1 MEKSFILIV
10 IKNKL
15 YLLSL
20 RTNQPLIMANKK
32 GIHFEVSE
40 RKILLR
46 IMDLV
51 MVFLAI
57 YSLNFY
63 PKFEYILFNSEN
75 TIALILLGV
84 YITIFGTIFE
94 LYDLQ
99 KASKI
104 DTTFRNIVVTTSI
117 VVLFY
122 LLTPVLSPYLPE
134 ERIQIVYVYAA
145 IILSILLWRFLY
157 INLIETPRFYKR
169 VLLVGE
175 VSNIDGLVNA
185 LMTSDPNYKIVG
197 FINSEVST
205 PESVKFKGLKEFE
218 AKSFLDVIE
227 KERISEVLVASFNSE
242 SIIAEVY
249 HDLIL
254 LLERGFKI
262 REYTQVYEEL
272 LHKVPIQFV
281 GKDFYKYFPFSRSN
295 ENKLYI
301 FFQRAFDILIS
312 IIGLLFGLALLPII
326 LLGNIMG
333 NKGPLFYTQERV
345 GRNGKPFKIIKLRT
359 MIVNAEKDGVKWA
372 QKDDKRVTAFGRFL
386 RRSRLDE
393 IPQFYNVL
401 KGDMSIIGPRPE
413 RPFFVNELA
422 RVIPFYETRHIIKP
436 GLTGWAQVKTRYG
449 SSIED
454 SLTKLQYDLYY
465 IKHRSVFLDFNI
477 TIKTLSTILYYRGR

>member
-1 MEKSFILIV
+1 
-10 IKNKL
+10 
-15 YLLSL
+15 
-20 RTNQPLIMANKK
+20 MAQKK

-46 IMDLV
+46 IIDIV

-57 YSLNFY
+57 YFLNLY
-63 PKFEYILFNSEN
+63 PKFEYLQFDVKNIIS
-75 TIALILLGV
+75 LILLGV
-84 YITIFGTIFE
+84 YVIIFGTIFE

-99 KASKI
+99 KASKF
-104 DTTFRNIVVTTSI
+104 DTTFKNIVITTST

-134 ERIQIVYVYAA
+134 ERIQIVYFYVA
-145 IILSILLWRFLY
+145 IIVSILLWRLVY
-157 INLIETPRFYKR
+157 INLIESPRFYKR

-175 VSNIDGLVNA
+175 ISNIDGLVKA
-185 LMTSDPNYKIVG
+185 LNTSDPNYKIVG
-197 FINSEVST
+197 FINSEAST
-205 PESVKFKGLKEFE
+205 PESVKFKGLKEYQ
-218 AKSFLDVIE
+218 AKDFLNVIE

-242 SIIAEVY
+242 AIIAEVY
-249 HDLIL
+249 HDLMM

-272 LHKVPIQFV
+272 LHRVPIQFV

-301 FFQRAFDILIS
+301 FFQRAFDIFLA
-312 IIGLLFGLALLPII
+312 IIGLTIGILILPFI
-326 LLGNIMG
+326 LIGNMIA
-333 NKGPLFYTQERV
+333 NKGPLLYIQERI

-359 MIVNAEKDGVKWA
+359 MVVNAEKDGVKWA
-372 QKDDKRVTAFGRFL
+372 KKDDKRITKFGKFL
-386 RRSRLDE
+386 RKSRLDE

-401 KGDMSIIGPRPE
+401 KGDMSVIGPRPE

-422 RVIPFYETRHIIKP
+422 RIIPFYETRHIIKP

-449 SSIED
+449 SSIDD

-477 TIKTLSTILYYRGR
+477 AIKTLSTILYYRGQ